1 MFIQSIKKSIALF
14 TLLICAFSSQATII
28 DYNDYTTDTAQGLDF
43 LDIDIMAAN
52 TSSYFG
58 AGVTFNG
65 RTWVLA
71 TTAQLNQ
78 LFSNI
83 TGETVT
89 STTSH
94 NFLAGGAKLVLDLVA
109 DPTIA
114 SSDWLHTA
122 NGGMYIHYS
131 CCNDTHVSTA
141 DQGNAGA
148 WLVSQSVSVPE
159 PTSVAIFGLALA
171 CLGLSRKQKQV

>member
-14 TLLICAFSSQATII
+14 TFLICAFSTQATII

-52 TSSYFG
+52 TSGYFSS
-58 AGVTFNG
+58 GVSFSG
-65 RTWVLA
+65 RTWFLA

-89 STTSH
+89 SLSSH
-94 NFLAGGAKLVLDLVA
+94 NFLPGGAKAILDLLA
-109 DPTIA
+109 DPSIDN
-114 SSDWLHTA
+114 SNRLHTA
-122 NGGMYIHYS
+122 DGSMLIHYS
-131 CCNDTHVSTA
+131 CCNDTHVSFS
-141 DQGNAGA
+141 DQGTAGA